1 MIPHSNW
8 LGKQKVRGAEFRVL
22 ATWGLRPGVLKVDG
36 HGRGECWEL
45 GGGGIEQL
53 LDRKQSKQL
62 ADTQHGKR
70 DLKSIWDTQWGGFLL
85 FSNCIPERRHS
96 QRDPSRNKGT
106 SRHRFPPLPL
116 RVSTGHL
123 WEPVQ
128 CPHWLP
134 NLLTPSPAPLHSR
147 EPPLPLTLAP
157 LPAQQAPNPR
167 RAVQPP
173 AHTTSF
179 NPGVLQGLGS
189 DGGGNRFHLI
199 SRPEHI
205 HLKVAT
211 FRPGTKHCPQ
221 QAKRASAHD
230 WLER

>member
-147 EPPLPLTLAP
+147 GTTTATYARPTPSTASSQP
-157 LPAQQAPNPR
+157 QKSGPNSCPHHIFQPR
-167 RAVQPP
+167 
-173 AHTTSF
+173 SF
-179 NPGVLQGLGS
+179 
-189 DGGGNRFHLI
+189 
-199 SRPEHI
+199 
-205 HLKVAT
+205 A
-211 FRPGTKHCPQ
+211 RPGFWWWWQ
-221 QAKRASAHD
+221 QVSSHKQTRAHPLKSCHIQARD
-230 WLER
+230 QTLPTTGKESLCTRLA